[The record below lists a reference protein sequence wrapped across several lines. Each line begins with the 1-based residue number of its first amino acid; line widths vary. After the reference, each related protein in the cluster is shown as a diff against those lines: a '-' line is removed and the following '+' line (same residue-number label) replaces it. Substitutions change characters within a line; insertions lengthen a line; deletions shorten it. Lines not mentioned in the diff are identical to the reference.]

1 MTGIEK
7 TGIEIAKE
15 GTTETKAVLTEKQA
29 AEAKTVKSAETETAR
44 TETKAA
50 KAETA
55 RTETKA
61 AKAETARTETKA
73 AKAETARTETK
84 AAKAETA
91 MKETK
96 AETARTEITESE
108 IIGIMKREI
117 VCALG
122 CTEPSAVALAVAKAR
137 ETLGEEPEK
146 ILLHVSGNILKNA
159 MNVGIP
165 GTNLKGIETAAAL
178 GSVAGKAEYGLE
190 VLKGV
195 EEDHI
200 RQAQEMIQQGRLEI
214 QLKDCEE
221 KLYIE
226 AKCIKGDRS
235 AEAVI
240 ERYHTNF
247 VNVCKNDRVIYFK
260 DKEESAEEI
269 SGTYHLT
276 LERIWEFV
284 QQCGMEQLSFL
295 KEVIEVNSRI
305 AEEGLRGEYG
315 MGVGKHLAE
324 RGKRETETDFQTYVV
339 SYVSAAA
346 DARMAG
352 CALPVM
358 ATTGSGN
365 QGLTA
370 SLPVIAAAGWLKCSE
385 EELYRGLALSELV
398 TIHVKEYI
406 GKLSALCGCAIA
418 ASIGSACGITYLLGG
433 QYKNIEY
440 AVKNM
445 VADISGLICDGAKA
459 GCALKIATSVSGA
472 IQCAYLALEGV
483 EAPERDGIVCESVE
497 DTICNLG
504 NLGNNGMRVTDHVI
518 LDMMLAKE

>member
-1 MTGIEK
+1 M
-7 TGIEIAKE
+7 
-15 GTTETKAVLTEKQA
+15 
-29 AEAKTVKSAETETAR
+29 
-44 TETKAA
+44 
-50 KAETA
+50 
-55 RTETKA
+55 
-61 AKAETARTETKA
+61 
-73 AKAETARTETK
+73 
-84 AAKAETA
+84 
-91 MKETK
+91 
-96 AETARTEITESE
+96 
-108 IIGIMKREI
+108 IGIMKREI

-137 ETLGEEPEK
+137 ETLGEEPDK
-146 ILLHVSGNILKNA
+146 ILLQVSGNILKNA
-159 MNVGIP
+159 MSVGIP

-178 GSVAGKAEYGLE
+178 GCVAGKTEYGLE
-190 VLKGV
+190 VLRGID
-195 EEDHI
+195 EHHI
-200 RQAQEMIQQGRLEI
+200 QQAQEMIEQGRLEI
-214 QLKDCEE
+214 QLKECEE
-221 KLYIE
+221 RLYIK
-226 AKCIKGDRS
+226 AKCINGDRS

-260 DKEESAEEI
+260 EAETASQEN
-269 SGTYHLT
+269 SGIYQLT
-276 LERIWEFV
+276 LEGIWDFI
-284 QQCGMEQLSFL
+284 QQCDLTKLRFL
-295 KEVIEVNSRI
+295 EEVIEVNSRI
-305 AEEGLRGEYG
+305 AEEGLQGNYG
-315 MGVGKHLAE
+315 MGVGKHLAD
-324 RGKRETETDFQTYVV
+324 RGRRDRGIDFQTYVV

-370 SLPVIAAAGWLKCSE
+370 SLPVIAAARWLKCSE
-385 EELYRGLALSELV
+385 EQIYRGLALSELV

-433 QYKNIEY
+433 QYRNVEC

-459 GCALKIATSVSGA
+459 GCALKIATSVAGA

-483 EAPERDGIVCESVE
+483 EVPERDGIVCESVE

-504 NLGNNGMRVTDHVI
+504 NLGNNGMRTTDHVI

>member
-29 AEAKTVKSAETETAR
+29 AEAKTVKSAET
-44 TETKAA
+44 
-50 KAETA
+50 ETA

>member
-15 GTTETKAVLTEKQA
+15 GTTETKAVLTEKQI
-29 AEAKTVKSAETETAR
+29 AEAKSARVETAKAETE
-44 TETKAA
+44 AA

-55 RTETKA
+55 ETEA
-61 AKAETARTETKA
+61 ARTKT
-73 AKAETARTETK
+73 
-84 AAKAETA
+84 
-91 MKETK
+91 
-96 AETARTEITESE
+96 TESE

-178 GSVAGKAEYGLE
+178 GCVAGKTEYGLE

-260 DKEESAEEI
+260 EKEESAEEI

-276 LERIWEFV
+276 LEGIWEFI
-284 QQCGMEQLSFL
+284 QRCRLEQLSFL
-295 KEVIEVNSRI
+295 EKVIDINSRI
-305 AEEGLRGEYG
+305 AEEGLRGDYG

-324 RGKRETETDFQTYVV
+324 RGKREKETDFQTYVV

-418 ASIGSACGITYLLGG
+418 ASIGSACGIAYLLGG

-497 DTICNLG
+497 DTIYNLG

>member
-1 MTGIEK
+1 M
-7 TGIEIAKE
+7 
-15 GTTETKAVLTEKQA
+15 
-29 AEAKTVKSAETETAR
+29 
-44 TETKAA
+44 
-50 KAETA
+50 
-55 RTETKA
+55 
-61 AKAETARTETKA
+61 
-73 AKAETARTETK
+73 
-84 AAKAETA
+84 
-91 MKETK
+91 
-96 AETARTEITESE
+96 
-108 IIGIMKREI
+108 IGIMKREI

-137 ETLGEEPEK
+137 ETLGEEPDK
-146 ILLHVSGNILKNA
+146 ILLQVSGNILKNA
-159 MNVGIP
+159 MSVGIP

-178 GSVAGKAEYGLE
+178 GCVAGKTEYGLE
-190 VLKGV
+190 VLRGID
-195 EEDHI
+195 EHHI
-200 RQAQEMIQQGRLEI
+200 QQAQEMLEQGRLEI
-214 QLKDCEE
+214 QLKECEE
-221 KLYIE
+221 RLYIK
-226 AKCIKGDRS
+226 AKCIKGDKS

-247 VNVCKNDRVIYFK
+247 VNVCMNDRVIYFK
-260 DKEESAEEI
+260 ETETATQEN
-269 SGTYHLT
+269 SGIYQLT
-276 LERIWEFV
+276 LEGIWDFI
-284 QQCGMEQLSFL
+284 QQCDLTKLRFL
-295 KEVIEVNSRI
+295 EEVIEVNSRI
-305 AEEGLRGEYG
+305 AEEGLQRNYG
-315 MGVGKHLAE
+315 MGVGKHLAD
-324 RGKRETETDFQTYVV
+324 RGRRDREMDFQTYVV

-370 SLPVIAAAGWLKCSE
+370 SLPVIAAARWLNCSE
-385 EELYRGLALSELV
+385 EQMYRGLALSELV

-433 QYKNIEY
+433 QYRNVEC

-459 GCALKIATSVSGA
+459 GCALKIATSVAGA

-504 NLGNNGMRVTDHVI
+504 NLGNNGMRTTDHVI

>member
-1 MTGIEK
+1 M
-7 TGIEIAKE
+7 
-15 GTTETKAVLTEKQA
+15 
-29 AEAKTVKSAETETAR
+29 
-44 TETKAA
+44 
-50 KAETA
+50 
-55 RTETKA
+55 
-61 AKAETARTETKA
+61 
-73 AKAETARTETK
+73 
-84 AAKAETA
+84 
-91 MKETK
+91 
-96 AETARTEITESE
+96 
-108 IIGIMKREI
+108 IGIMKREI

-146 ILLHVSGNILKNA
+146 VLLQVSGNILKNA
-159 MNVGIP
+159 MSVGIP

-178 GSVAGKAEYGLE
+178 GCVAGRAEYGLE
-190 VLKGV
+190 VLKGID
-195 EEDHI
+195 EHHI
-200 RQAQEMIQQGRLEI
+200 RQAQEMIEQGRLEI
-214 QLKDCEE
+214 QLKECEE
-221 KLYIE
+221 RLYIG
-226 AKCIKGDRS
+226 AKCIRGDRS

-260 DKEESAEEI
+260 EKEDSTQDN
-269 SGTYHLT
+269 SGIYRLT
-276 LERIWEFV
+276 LEGIWDFI
-284 QQCGMEQLSFL
+284 QQCDLAKLGFL

-305 AEEGLRGEYG
+305 AEEGLRGNCG
-315 MGVGKHLAE
+315 MGVGKHLAD
-324 RGKRETETDFQTYVV
+324 RGKRNRETDFQTYVV

-352 CALPVM
+352 CSLPVM

-370 SLPVIAAAGWLKCSE
+370 SLPVIAAARWLKCSE
-385 EELYRGLALSELV
+385 EQMYRGLALSELV

-433 QYKNIEY
+433 QYRNMEY

-459 GCALKIATSVSGA
+459 GCALKIATSVAGA

-483 EAPERDGIVCESVE
+483 EAPDRDGIVCESVE

-504 NLGNNGMRVTDHVI
+504 NLGNNGMRVTDHII
-518 LDMMLAKE
+518 LDMMLARE

>member
-1 MTGIEK
+1 M
-7 TGIEIAKE
+7 
-15 GTTETKAVLTEKQA
+15 
-29 AEAKTVKSAETETAR
+29 
-44 TETKAA
+44 
-50 KAETA
+50 
-55 RTETKA
+55 
-61 AKAETARTETKA
+61 
-73 AKAETARTETK
+73 
-84 AAKAETA
+84 
-91 MKETK
+91 
-96 AETARTEITESE
+96 
-108 IIGIMKREI
+108 IGIMKREI

-146 ILLHVSGNILKNA
+146 VLLQVSGNILKNA
-159 MNVGIP
+159 MSVGIP

-178 GSVAGKAEYGLE
+178 GCVAGRAEYGLE
-190 VLKGV
+190 VLKGID
-195 EEDHI
+195 EHHI
-200 RQAQEMIQQGRLEI
+200 RQAQEMIEQGRLEI
-214 QLKDCEE
+214 QLKECEE
-221 KLYIE
+221 RLYIE
-226 AKCIKGDRS
+226 AKCIRGDRS

-260 DKEESAEEI
+260 EKEDSTQDDPGI
-269 SGTYHLT
+269 YRLT
-276 LERIWEFV
+276 LEGIWDFI
-284 QQCGMEQLSFL
+284 QQCDLAKLEFL

-305 AEEGLRGEYG
+305 AEEGLRGNYG
-315 MGVGKHLAE
+315 MGVGKHLAD
-324 RGKRETETDFQTYVV
+324 RGKRNREADFQTYVV

-370 SLPVIAAAGWLKCSE
+370 SLPVIAAARWLKCSE
-385 EELYRGLALSELV
+385 EQMYRGLALSELV

-433 QYKNIEY
+433 QYRNVEY

-459 GCALKIATSVSGA
+459 GCALKIATSVAGA

-483 EAPERDGIVCESVE
+483 EAPDRDGIVCESVE

-504 NLGNNGMRVTDHVI
+504 NLGNNGMRVTDHII
-518 LDMMLAKE
+518 LDMMLARE

>member
-1 MTGIEK
+1 M
-7 TGIEIAKE
+7 
-15 GTTETKAVLTEKQA
+15 
-29 AEAKTVKSAETETAR
+29 
-44 TETKAA
+44 
-50 KAETA
+50 
-55 RTETKA
+55 
-61 AKAETARTETKA
+61 
-73 AKAETARTETK
+73 
-84 AAKAETA
+84 
-91 MKETK
+91 
-96 AETARTEITESE
+96 
-108 IIGIMKREI
+108 IGIMQREI

-137 ETLGEEPEK
+137 ETLGEEPDK
-146 ILLHVSGNILKNA
+146 VLLQVSGNILKNA
-159 MNVGIP
+159 MSVGIP

-178 GSVAGKAEYGLE
+178 GCVAGKTEYGLE
-190 VLKGV
+190 VLRGI
-195 EEDHI
+195 DQSHI
-200 RQAQEMIQQGRLEI
+200 RQAREMIEQGRLEI

-221 KLYIE
+221 RLYIE
-226 AKCIKGDRS
+226 AKCTKGNRS

-260 DKEESAEEI
+260 DKEAATEES
-269 SGTYHLT
+269 SGIYQLT
-276 LERIWEFV
+276 LRGIWDFI
-284 QQCGMEQLSFL
+284 QQCSLDQLQFL
-295 KEVIEVNSRI
+295 DEVIEINSQI
-305 AEEGLRGEYG
+305 AEEGLKGDYG
-315 MGVGKHLAE
+315 MSVGKHLAE
-324 RGKRETETDFQTYVV
+324 RGKQDKEMDFQTYVV

-352 CALPVM
+352 CPLPVM

-370 SLPVIAAAGWLKCSE
+370 SLPVIAAARRLGCSRE
-385 EELYRGLALSELV
+385 QMYRGLALSELV

-433 QYKNIEY
+433 QYENVEY

-459 GCALKIATSVSGA
+459 GCALKIATSIAGA

-483 EAPERDGIVCESVE
+483 EAPDRDGIVCESVE

-504 NLGNNGMRVTDHVI
+504 NLGNNGMRTTDHVI
-518 LDMMLAKE
+518 LDMMLAKES

>member
-1 MTGIEK
+1 M
-7 TGIEIAKE
+7 
-15 GTTETKAVLTEKQA
+15 
-29 AEAKTVKSAETETAR
+29 
-44 TETKAA
+44 
-50 KAETA
+50 
-55 RTETKA
+55 
-61 AKAETARTETKA
+61 
-73 AKAETARTETK
+73 
-84 AAKAETA
+84 
-91 MKETK
+91 
-96 AETARTEITESE
+96 
-108 IIGIMKREI
+108 IGIMKREI

-146 ILLHVSGNILKNA
+146 VLLQVSGNILKNA
-159 MNVGIP
+159 MSVGIP

-178 GSVAGKAEYGLE
+178 GCVAGRAEYGLE
-190 VLKGV
+190 VLKDID
-195 EEDHI
+195 EHHI
-200 RQAQEMIQQGRLEI
+200 RQAQEMIEQGRLEI
-214 QLKDCEE
+214 QLKECEE
-221 KLYIE
+221 RLYIE

-260 DKEESAEEI
+260 EKEDSTQDS
-269 SGTYHLT
+269 SGIYQLT
-276 LERIWEFV
+276 LEGIWDFI
-284 QQCGMEQLSFL
+284 QQCDLAKLGFL

-305 AEEGLRGEYG
+305 AEEGLRGNYG
-315 MGVGKHLAE
+315 MGVGKHLAD
-324 RGKRETETDFQTYVV
+324 RGKRNREADFQTYVV

-370 SLPVIAAAGWLKCSE
+370 SLPVIAAARWLKCSE
-385 EELYRGLALSELV
+385 EQMYRGLALSELV

-433 QYKNIEY
+433 QYRNVEY

-459 GCALKIATSVSGA
+459 GCALKIATSVAGA

-483 EAPERDGIVCESVE
+483 EAPDRDGIVCESVE

-504 NLGNNGMRVTDHVI
+504 NLGNNGMRVTDHII
-518 LDMMLAKE
+518 LDMMLARE

>member
-73 AKAETARTETK
+73 AKAETA
-84 AAKAETA
+84 

-96 AETARTEITESE
+96 AETARTEITESD

>member
-1 MTGIEK
+1 M
-7 TGIEIAKE
+7 
-15 GTTETKAVLTEKQA
+15 
-29 AEAKTVKSAETETAR
+29 
-44 TETKAA
+44 
-50 KAETA
+50 
-55 RTETKA
+55 
-61 AKAETARTETKA
+61 
-73 AKAETARTETK
+73 
-84 AAKAETA
+84 
-91 MKETK
+91 
-96 AETARTEITESE
+96 
-108 IIGIMKREI
+108 IGIMKREI

-146 ILLHVSGNILKNA
+146 VLLQVSGNILKNA
-159 MNVGIP
+159 MSVGIP

-178 GSVAGKAEYGLE
+178 GCVAGRAEYGLE
-190 VLKGV
+190 VLKGID
-195 EEDHI
+195 EHHI
-200 RQAQEMIQQGRLEI
+200 RQAQEMIEQGRLEI
-214 QLKDCEE
+214 QLKECEE
-221 KLYIE
+221 RLYIE
-226 AKCIKGDRS
+226 AKCIRGDRS

-260 DKEESAEEI
+260 EKEDSTQDDPGI
-269 SGTYHLT
+269 YQLT
-276 LERIWEFV
+276 LEGIWDFI
-284 QQCGMEQLSFL
+284 QQCDLAKLGFL

-305 AEEGLRGEYG
+305 AEEGLRGNYG
-315 MGVGKHLAE
+315 MGVGKHLAD
-324 RGKRETETDFQTYVV
+324 RGKRNREADFQTYVV

-370 SLPVIAAAGWLKCSE
+370 SLPVIAAARWLKCSE
-385 EELYRGLALSELV
+385 EQMYRGLALSELV

-433 QYKNIEY
+433 QYRNVEY

-459 GCALKIATSVSGA
+459 GCALKIATSVAGA

-483 EAPERDGIVCESVE
+483 EAPDRDGIVCESVE

-504 NLGNNGMRVTDHVI
+504 NLGNNGMRVTDHII
-518 LDMMLAKE
+518 LDMMLARE

>member
-1 MTGIEK
+1 M
-7 TGIEIAKE
+7 
-15 GTTETKAVLTEKQA
+15 ETQAPERELTD
-29 AEAKTVKSAETETAR
+29 AE
-44 TETKAA
+44 
-50 KAETA
+50 
-55 RTETKA
+55 
-61 AKAETARTETKA
+61 
-73 AKAETARTETK
+73 
-84 AAKAETA
+84 
-91 MKETK
+91 MLN
-96 AETARTEITESE
+96 
-108 IIGIMKREI
+108 IMKREI

-137 ETLGEEPEK
+137 DTLGAEPDK
-146 ILLHVSGNILKNA
+146 VILQVSGNILKNA

-178 GSVAGKAEYGLE
+178 GCVAGKAEYGLE
-190 VLKGV
+190 VLRGID
-195 EEDHI
+195 ETHI
-200 RQAQEMIQQGRLEI
+200 QQAQDMVNQGRLEI

-221 KLYIE
+221 RLYIK
-226 AKCIKGDRS
+226 AKCISGDKS

-247 VNVCKNDRVIYFK
+247 VNVCKNDRVIYFQK
-260 DKEESAEEI
+260 KENSPEDAA
-269 SGTYHLT
+269 GDYRLT
-276 LERIWEFV
+276 LKRIWEFIRKCPREDL
-284 QQCGMEQLSFL
+284 QFLS
-295 KEVIEVNSRI
+295 EVIEVNSRI
-305 AEEGLRGEYG
+305 AEEGLEGNYG
-315 MGVGKHLAE
+315 MGVGKHLAD
-324 RGKRETETDFQTYVV
+324 RGRRQKEMDFQTCVV

-352 CALPVM
+352 CPLPVM

-370 SLPVIAAAGWLKCSE
+370 SLPVIAAARQLGCSE
-385 EELYRGLALSELV
+385 EKMYRALALSELV

-418 ASIGSACGITYLLGG
+418 ASIGSACGVTYLLGG
-433 QYKNIEY
+433 EYKNVVG

-459 GCALKIATSVSGA
+459 GCALKIATSIAGA

-483 EAPERDGIVCESVE
+483 EAPEHDGIVCEDVE
-497 DTICNLG
+497 DTICNLGNLG

-518 LDMMLAKE
+518 LDMMMAGREQ

>member
-1 MTGIEK
+1 MIE
-7 TGIEIAKE
+7 
-15 GTTETKAVLTEKQA
+15 
-29 AEAKTVKSAETETAR
+29 
-44 TETKAA
+44 
-50 KAETA
+50 
-55 RTETKA
+55 
-61 AKAETARTETKA
+61 
-73 AKAETARTETK
+73 
-84 AAKAETA
+84 
-91 MKETK
+91 
-96 AETARTEITESE
+96 
-108 IIGIMKREI
+108 IMKREI

-137 ETLGEEPEK
+137 ETLGEMPEK
-146 ILLHVSGNILKNA
+146 VLLQVSGNILKNA
-159 MNVGIP
+159 MSVGIP

-178 GSVAGKAEYGLE
+178 GCVAGKTEYGLE
-190 VLKGV
+190 VLKGI
-195 EEDHI
+195 DQHHI
-200 RQAQEMIQQGRLEI
+200 RQAQEMIEQGRLEI
-214 QLKDCEE
+214 QLKECEE
-221 KLYIE
+221 RLYIK
-226 AKCIKGDRS
+226 AKCIKDDRS

-260 DKEESAEEI
+260 EKENAVQDNPGI
-269 SGTYHLT
+269 YQLT
-276 LERIWEFV
+276 LKGIWDFI
-284 QQCGMEQLSFL
+284 QQCEPEKLRFL
-295 KEVIEVNSRI
+295 EKVVEVNSRI
-305 AEEGLRGEYG
+305 AEEGLRGNYG
-315 MGVGKHLAE
+315 MGVGNHLAE
-324 RGKRETETDFQTYVV
+324 RGRRLGELDFQTYVV

-370 SLPVIAAAGWLKCSE
+370 SLPVIAAARWLKCSE
-385 EELYRGLALSELV
+385 DQMYRGLALSELV

-433 QYKNIEY
+433 QYINVEY

-459 GCALKIATSVSGA
+459 GCALKIATSVAGA
-472 IQCAYLALEGV
+472 IQCAYLALDGV
-483 EAPERDGIVCESVE
+483 EPSERDGIVCESVE

-504 NLGNNGMRVTDHVI
+504 NLGNNGMRATDHVI
-518 LDMMLAKE
+518 LDMMLTRE